1 MPGVRNVPI
10 DLPGV
15 LPEELG
21 CGHPDG
27 KEAIMDSQ
35 RKCRVIGMLDN
46 GDEVPITT
54 YTTRD
59 NAERIVKLLE
69 LHCAFAKLTIECD
82 DETG

>member
-1 MPGVRNVPI
+1 
-10 DLPGV
+10 
-15 LPEELG
+15 
-21 CGHPDG
+21 
-27 KEAIMDSQ
+27 MDSQ

-59 NAERIVKLLE
+59 NAERIIKLLE
-69 LHCAFAKLTIECD
+69 LHSAFAKLTIECD